1 MRLRVSLV
9 GLCLGQCVSAPVYL
23 SVSFSPPPPF
33 RAEDQTQGL
42 GWGVLCLVLECH
54 TLLLGSF
61 VGTCSL

>member
-1 MRLRVSLV
+1 MRLRVRLV

-42 GWGVLCLVLECH
+42 GCAMS
-54 TLLLGSF
+54 GSRVSYTT
-61 VGTCSL
+61 VG

>member
-1 MRLRVSLV
+1 MRLRVRLV

-33 RAEDQTQGL
+33 RAEDQTQG
-42 GWGVLCLVLECH
+42 VLCLVLECH